1 MSHPMW
7 PACCGKLE
15 KDCDCPYQHDID
27 DLLEIIKQLEERII
41 NLEKEIS
48 NKVMPIVPN
57 DSYYW
62 EHG

>member
-1 MSHPMW
+1 MSHD
-7 PACCGKLE
+7 LE
-15 KDCDCPYQHDID
+15 
-27 DLLEIIKQLEERII
+27 DLLEIIKALEERII

-48 NKVMPIVPN
+48 NKVMPIVSD

>member
-15 KDCDCPYQHDID
+15 KDCDCLYQHDID
-27 DLLEIIKQLEERII
+27 DLLEMIKKLEMRIIQLEKDLGNTQVIQP
-41 NLEKEIS
+41 S
-48 NKVMPIVPN
+48 

>member
-1 MSHPMW
+1 MT
-7 PACCGKLE
+7 
-15 KDCDCPYQHDID
+15 HDD
-27 DLLEIIKQLEERII
+27 DVDIEVTDVTMADLFNYILKLEERII

-48 NKVMPIVPN
+48 NKVMPIIPD

>member
-1 MSHPMW
+1 MTNDEWVAMQ
-7 PACCGKLE
+7 L
-15 KDCDCPYQHDID
+15 D
-27 DLLEIIKQLEERII
+27 DLLEIIKALEERII

-48 NKVMPIVPN
+48 NKVMPINPT

>member
-27 DLLEIIKQLEERII
+27 DLLEIIYKLELRII
-41 NLEKEIS
+41 ALEQKQGWNPVI
-48 NKVMPIVPN
+48 P
-57 DSYYW
+57 DDAYYW